1 MNHSNYELPSIY
13 NQKTEHYES
22 IDEQQHNDSFDLRV
36 GPSQQQGLLP
46 DDNNNDILDSS
57 LQRHEN
63 KDRQLGW
70 LLLVTPLLVLVF
82 TVVPAIASLP
92 TIGSMTSGNAIW
104 RLIDPVSLIA
114 YYSNNIVVVFEVNGF
129 PWITKFTFF
138 KLCYMFVCRYSL
150 FLRSYLSCFVQ
161 M

>member
-22 IDEQQHNDSFDLRV
+22 IDEQQHNDSFDLRM
-36 GPSQQQGLLP
+36 GPSQQGLLP
-46 DDNNNDILDSS
+46 GDNNNHILGSS
-57 LQRHEN
+57 LQPHDN

-70 LLLVTPLLVLVF
+70 LLLMTPLLVLIF

-104 RLIDPVSLIA
+104 RLIDPVSLIT
-114 YYSNNIVVVFEVNGF
+114 YYSNTNVLVFGVLGLLE
-129 PWITKFTFF
+129 
-138 KLCYMFVCRYSL
+138 
-150 FLRSYLSCFVQ
+150 
-161 M
+161 